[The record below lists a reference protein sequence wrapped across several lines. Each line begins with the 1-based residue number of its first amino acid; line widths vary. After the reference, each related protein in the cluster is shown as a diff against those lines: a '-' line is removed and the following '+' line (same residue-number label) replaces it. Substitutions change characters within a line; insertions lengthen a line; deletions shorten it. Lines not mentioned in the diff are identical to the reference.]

1 MKAVVVI
8 AFYVW
13 LALTVAI
20 VLGRLAR
27 WAATRQAVK
36 RRRKARLEAQA
47 QAQPAESQPV
57 SVGGPP
63 TDTPSSRPPIISP
76 RLAPQPPEPEDDA
89 PKPEETVAEAAE
101 RRAAERRSGDRRVGD
116 RRRTERRAPE
126 PEPEVEV
133 EVEVE
138 AEPMVEPAPVPEQP
152 QPVRLTIAH
161 LLAGIAIPVDLTP
174 IVADG
179 AVASDQFTSLI
190 CRERPAHEV
199 GSGIADELERLG
211 YSLTP
216 IGEATL
222 LASRVDPSSGSAEE
236 LTVEIDASP
245 ASPDSNGRVRFPTA
259 APTDVVVDFW
269 VGRGSRPN

>member
-27 WAATRQAVK
+27 WAAARQAAK
-36 RRRKARLEAQA
+36 RRRKARLQA
-47 QAQPAESQPV
+47 QAQPVESQPV
-57 SVGGPP
+57 SAE
-63 TDTPSSRPPIISP
+63 RPVISP
-76 RLAPQPPEPEDDA
+76 RFIPEIPVQDA
-89 PKPEETVAEAAE
+89 IPEEPVPEEPVPEEPVREETPAEADE

-116 RRRTERRAPE
+116 RRRTERRALDTE
-126 PEPEVEV
+126 PEPV
-133 EVEVE
+133 
-138 AEPMVEPAPVPEQP
+138 AEPEPEQP
-152 QPVRLTIAH
+152 QPVPTHVTIAH

-174 IVADG
+174 VVADG
-179 AVASDQFTSLI
+179 VVASDQFTSLI

-211 YSLTP
+211 YSLSP

-222 LASRVDPSSGSAEE
+222 LARRIDPSSGSTEE

-245 ASPDSNGRVRFPTA
+245 ASPDSSGRVRFSTA

-269 VGRGSRPN
+269 VGNGSRPN

>member
-76 RLAPQPPEPEDDA
+76 RLAPQAPEPEDDA

-126 PEPEVEV
+126 PEPEP
-133 EVEVE
+133 EVE

-152 QPVRLTIAH
+152 QPVHLTIAH